1 MRYDIL
7 LANLYFKNIHQSE
20 DFQEGRGM
28 NLESVVELAELGGC
42 GVWGGEAGEEGG
54 VGKPIHLSLQA
65 LAGATAAALQRRK
78 RRRRP
83 ASASTSHRH
92 RSMQRES
99 RGREREV
106 PLLFRGLSSRGKL
119 VSESRMVFT
128 GAAIVP
134 PICRDTERPPCT
146 DKSTAAGSEFNTFPA
161 TVITVIGNWDRCGIS
176 FHCEE
181 NREKIIC
188 NLCKKFL
195 QLLNKYCVV

>member
-1 MRYDIL
+1 MSPHVRYDIL

-83 ASASTSHRH
+83 ASASTSHRP

-99 RGREREV
+99 RGRERSASVVSRPLIQRQARLGMENGLEAPPKCRQSAATQNGRPAPTKAPPPEV
-106 PLLFRGLSSRGKL
+106 NLILSR
-119 VSESRMVFT
+119 
-128 GAAIVP
+128 
-134 PICRDTERPPCT
+134 
-146 DKSTAAGSEFNTFPA
+146 
-161 TVITVIGNWDRCGIS
+161 
-176 FHCEE
+176 
-181 NREKIIC
+181 
-188 NLCKKFL
+188 
-195 QLLNKYCVV
+195 QQ

>member
-28 NLESVVELAELGGC
+28 NLESVVELAELGGG
-42 GVWGGEAGEEGG
+42 GVWGGGGGEAGEEGG

-119 VSESRMVFT
+119 VSESRMVLRRRQS
-128 GAAIVP
+128 AANLP
-134 PICRDTERPPCT
+134 RHR
-146 DKSTAAGSEFNTFPA
+146 TAALH
-161 TVITVIGNWDRCGIS
+161 RQK
-176 FHCEE
+176 H
-181 NREKIIC
+181 RRRK
-188 NLCKKFL
+188 
-195 QLLNKYCVV
+195 